1 MHNVCVHLW
10 VATANKAISPMID
23 RLQSARVIYV
33 LFLSC
38 GWRLWDVQLEPRVLK
53 SIFLLLFHEFSS
65 PFIIIAPLSK
75 RKKSCMWTLWVSA
88 TPELRSVLTEM
99 LSDTLVRIARNK
111 VVVFFSYFNDFREFR
126 EMREINYSECCV
138 RVTTESNSSDNTE
151 NTEKNKPPLI

>member
-1 MHNVCVHLW
+1 MRNVWVHLW

-38 GWRLWDVQLEPRVLK
+38 GWRLWDVQLEPHVLK
-53 SIFLLLFHEFSS
+53 SIFLLLTHEFSS

-75 RKKSCMWTLWVSA
+75 RNPACEHCGCLGLQRSAVSWLWCFLIGWSA
-88 TPELRSVLTEM
+88 SLAIKL
-99 LSDTLVRIARNK
+99 LG
-111 VVVFFSYFNDFREFR
+111 FFVFNDFREFR

-138 RVTTESNSSDNTE
+138 RVTAESNSSDNTE
-151 NTEKNKPPLI
+151 NTKKNKPRLI